1 MSRSLF
7 PNTVDVLQKN
17 MDLRLSRHH
26 ILTSNIANA
35 ETPGYVAKDVTFEAE
50 LSEATLRSEGAAQDK
65 TGLRRTH
72 ARHFPVSLPQ
82 VRDVQGTVTASLS
95 DDIGRDLNTVSIDQ
109 EMSKLTTNNFH
120 YNASAELL
128 SRMLDQLKR
137 SISEGGR

>member
-7 PNTVDVLQKN
+7 PTTVDVLQKN

-26 ILTSNIANA
+26 VLTSNIANA

-72 ARHFPVSLPQ
+72 ARHFPMSLPQ
-82 VRDVQGTVTASLS
+82 VRDVQGMVTASLS